1 MDTET
6 EVVVVGAGLAG
17 LRCARALREAGR
29 DVVVCEAADTVGG
42 RVATDV
48 VDGHLADRGFQLLN
62 PAYPAVG
69 RWVDADA
76 LGLQPFPAGVVAPD
90 LAPGGTRLVLAD
102 PRREPGALPA
112 TLWGALGAGRAPR
125 DAVALA
131 RWAAPL
137 LRQTLADPPAR
148 RRGGPAAAPPGTQPR
163 EPARPAHRPPAARG
177 AGRRRRRGRAAPG
190 ARAVPRRGVL
200 DDSGSTSSH
209 YVLLLLRS
217 FLTGRPSLPADGM
230 RALPAQLAAPLGDRV
245 LLGRRVEAVED
256 APDGGVV
263 VRAGGD
269 SWRAR
274 AVVVAADPPAAA
286 ALTGAPVAP
295 TRGVVTCWWSLD
307 EAPTDSALLHVDGG
321 ARAAGPV
328 VNTAVVSHAAPSYA
342 PAGRHLVQASALLGP
357 TGAPDR
363 PEPSEPDVR
372 RHAARLLGAPDG
384 AEARWR
390 LLARHVVEVA
400 LPAQPAPLSTRRPTA
415 VPGRPAST
423 WPGTTAT
430 PPRSRAHSSAASAP
444 PEPCSPGSPVADG
457 PGGPGARSSG
467 TARAHPG
474 FRRLNAAMV
483 CAGLAAFGILYSS
496 QPLLPALSTDFGS
509 ARRRRA

>member
-137 LRQTLADPPAR
+137 LRQTLADPLPDAV
-148 RRGGPAAAPPGTQPR
+148 A
-163 EPARPAHRPPAARG
+163 ARPP
-177 AGRRRRRGRAAPG
+177 RRRGRSLASRLDPRTDRPLREALDAVGAAG
-190 ARAVPRRGVL
+190 ELRRVLERFLAGVVL

-415 VPGRPAST
+415 VPGRPGVHLAGDHRDTASIQ
-423 WPGTTAT
+423 GALVGGE
-430 PPRSRAHSSAASAP
+430 RA
-444 PEPCSPGSPVADG
+444 
-457 PGGPGARSSG
+457 
-467 TARAHPG
+467 ARAVLA
-474 FRRLNAAMV
+474 RL
-483 CAGLAAFGILYSS
+483 AGG
-496 QPLLPALSTDFGS
+496 
-509 ARRRRA
+509 